1 MILDLE
7 KRVKPLG
14 KEFHLLSVSASI
26 YLFFTVI
33 SFRNYFFFTPDFA
46 RPEKAIAIMQV
57 SSAFGW
63 VALIFIPPILLR
75 NSQRWGK
82 LSSFSFLAS
91 SLIWPVSTLTIKLLN
106 LIYFGT
112 PYVGYLGDH
121 PLFLLMEFAVPAFYI
136 SLWVRIRRQKMGK

>member
-63 VALIFIPPILLR
+63 VALIFIH
-75 NSQRWGK
+75 QFFCG
-82 LSSFSFLAS
+82 
-91 SLIWPVSTLTIKLLN
+91 
-106 LIYFGT
+106 
-112 PYVGYLGDH
+112 
-121 PLFLLMEFAVPAFYI
+121 
-136 SLWVRIRRQKMGK
+136 IRSDGENYPHFHSWQVH